1 MHLGT
6 LEKLELLRSAY
17 TNKNTWQIHMELLE
31 KSELLRVQIQI
42 QILEKYI
49 WNCLKSCNFWEV
61 QIQIQILDKYIWNC
75 LKSCNFWEVHH
86 AVPAPLSGCFG
97 HILIPSFC
105 PQWHFPPLQTRF
117 WIKVQ
122 IHAYFTE
129 ICSTQTSLPSMID
142 IWIAPTL
149 DLIRRNT
156 ISDNRNTKKSK
167 CLKL

>member
-31 KSELLRVQIQI
+31 KLEHLRVQIQI
-42 QILEKYI
+42 QL
-49 WNCLKSCNFWEV
+49 
-61 QIQIQILDKYIWNC
+61 LDKYIWNC

-117 WIKVQ
+117 WIKIQ
-122 IHAYFTE
+122 IHTYFTE
-129 ICSTQTSLPSMID
+129 TCSIQTSLPSMID
-142 IWIAPTL
+142 MWIAPTV

-156 ISDNRNTKKSK
+156 NSDNRNKKKQMSETII
-167 CLKL
+167 CS